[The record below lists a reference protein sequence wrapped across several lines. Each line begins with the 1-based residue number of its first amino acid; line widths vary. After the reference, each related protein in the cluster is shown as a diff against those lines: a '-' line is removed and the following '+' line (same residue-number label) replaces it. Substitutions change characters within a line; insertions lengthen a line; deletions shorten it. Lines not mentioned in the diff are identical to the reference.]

1 MTFDDF
7 GGGAKNAKKK
17 TPAKSTKKA
26 PVKSKA
32 KTPVG
37 AKKAAAKK
45 KDDDDDDAYPDL
57 PEDFEDEEI
66 DEDAAFTVADEKRW
80 KDVIF
85 EEFGVKKSPAAKAKT
100 PAKARAA
107 TGTKRKATTST
118 KTPTTRGKRAA
129 K

>member
-1 MTFDDF
+1 MLE
-7 GGGAKNAKKK
+7 AK
-17 TPAKSTKKA
+17 TPASAWKPSRDD
-26 PVKSKA
+26 
-32 KTPVG
+32 G
-37 AKKAAAKK
+37 EEEAADPAAV
-45 KDDDDDDAYPDL
+45 DDDAYPDL

-85 EEFGVKKSPAAKAKT
+85 EEFGVKKSPASKAKT

-118 KTPTTRGKRAA
+118 KLNLKSSGLNFLTVG
-129 K
+129 